1 MHKSF
6 NHNDFK
12 NYVSNY
18 KNNKIMISYNKEIS
32 NLNNNILD
40 LKYSLRNDNKNYLET
55 DNSKKEYIIL
65 N

>member
-1 MHKSF
+1 
-6 NHNDFK
+6 
-12 NYVSNY
+12 
-18 KNNKIMISYNKEIS
+18 MISYNKEIS